1 MSSQEL
7 VKINK
12 YSFSEKSINDFEAN
26 EFAKDCWP
34 LVYVLSDNNKK
45 FAYIGETT
53 DALTRMSAHLKHQEK
68 KELTVAHL
76 ISSQKFNKSAT
87 LDVESRLIKY
97 ISADGQFKLMNGN
110 DGLSNHNYYQKE
122 SVYEDLFSTV
132 WDKLRHE
139 GIAKH
144 SLEHIDNSDLFKYS
158 PYKSLS
164 SDQRQGLISI
174 AKGLLDSDTKTLLI
188 TGGAGTG
195 KSILAIFLF
204 KLLQPDNND
213 FNFQEFSDDEDDL
226 RMLVNQIKEKFSN
239 PKMGL
244 VVPMSS
250 FRKTLQKA
258 FANVNGLSAKMVIGP
273 AEVAKEKYDIILVD
287 ESHRLRKRVN
297 LGAYFGA
304 FDKAAEKLGFDK
316 AKCDELDWILKQSKK
331 SIFFYD
337 ESQSI
342 KPSDANKSSFESLK
356 LSSSTKSMQLKS
368 QFRVKAG
375 NDYVRFVHNLLDNK
389 LGDVTGFS
397 HKNYE
402 LALFDSISDF
412 VDKIKEKNSKFGLS
426 RMIAGYSWKW
436 ISNKDKSLFDINID
450 GVSLRWNKTNVDW
463 INSENSVDE
472 VGCIHTTQGYDLNYS
487 GIIFGNEITY
497 DPSSDEIVINEKE
510 YFDSTGKNSIK
521 SPEELKKYILNIYR
535 TIMLRGIKG
544 TFIYACNDELRE
556 YLSRYIPYHSSQLV
570 QVEKSNEVIEI
581 EPYVNAVPLFDL
593 QVAAGGFS
601 SQQITEHNDWI
612 NVPKD
617 IAISEEYFACNVI
630 GESMNKIIPNGS
642 ICLFRKDRGGSRNG
656 KIVLVQQSEIIDTE
670 SGSNYTVKEYRSI
683 KTEDSNGWSHSQ
695 ITLNPQSIDTIFQPL
710 ILTEDQSLNFKVVGE
725 FVRVLL

>member
-1 MSSQEL
+1 M
-7 VKINK
+7 
-12 YSFSEKSINDFEAN
+12 
-26 EFAKDCWP
+26 
-34 LVYVLSDNNKK
+34 
-45 FAYIGETT
+45 
-53 DALTRMSAHLKHQEK
+53 
-68 KELTVAHL
+68 
-76 ISSQKFNKSAT
+76 
-87 LDVESRLIKY
+87 
-97 ISADGQFKLMNGN
+97 
-110 DGLSNHNYYQKE
+110 
-122 SVYEDLFSTV
+122 
-132 WDKLRHE
+132 
-139 GIAKH
+139 
-144 SLEHIDNSDLFKYS
+144 
-158 PYKSLS
+158 
-164 SDQRQGLISI
+164 
-174 AKGLLDSDTKTLLI
+174 
-188 TGGAGTG
+188 
-195 KSILAIFLF
+195 
-204 KLLQPDNND
+204 
-213 FNFQEFSDDEDDL
+213 
-226 RMLVNQIKEKFSN
+226 
-239 PKMGL
+239 
-244 VVPMSS
+244 
-250 FRKTLQKA
+250 
-258 FANVNGLSAKMVIGP
+258 
-273 AEVAKEKYDIILVD
+273 
-287 ESHRLRKRVN
+287 
-297 LGAYFGA
+297 
-304 FDKAAEKLGFDK
+304 
-316 AKCDELDWILKQSKK
+316 
-331 SIFFYD
+331 
-337 ESQSI
+337 
-342 KPSDANKSSFESLK
+342 
-356 LSSSTKSMQLKS
+356 
-368 QFRVKAG
+368 
-375 NDYVRFVHNLLDNK
+375 
-389 LGDVTGFS
+389 
-397 HKNYE
+397 
-402 LALFDSISDF
+402 
-412 VDKIKEKNSKFGLS
+412 
-426 RMIAGYSWKW
+426 
-436 ISNKDKSLFDINID
+436 
-450 GVSLRWNKTNVDW
+450 
-463 INSENSVDE
+463 
-472 VGCIHTTQGYDLNYS
+472 NYS